1 MNKII
6 TYILIVFFIGISQL
20 NAQNQSV
27 KITVVTS
34 EFIATLENNPTA
46 NAFIQLLPLTINM
59 SELGGVEKY
68 YYFPS
73 GSTLPTNVCNVG
85 TIQTG
90 DLMLYGNNCLVL
102 FYTTFNTS
110 YSYTKIGQIDD
121 VTGLATALST
131 GSVTVTYELNN
142 PTMSINDLEAKN
154 NSIQVSPNPAKDHF
168 QISGIEFSQLS
179 LYDMN
184 GRMIT
189 QSKQNIVSTNNIP
202 SGIYFLKID
211 TKQYGTISKKVIIN
225 N

>member
-1 MNKII
+1 MNRII
-6 TYILIVFFIGISQL
+6 TYILIVFFVGIGRL
-20 NAQNQSV
+20 NAQSQII
-27 KITVVTS
+27 KITVGTS
-34 EFIATLENNPTA
+34 EFTATLEDNPTV

-73 GSTLPTNVCNVG
+73 GTTLPTNAQNVG

-121 VTGLATALST
+121 VAGLTTALGT
-131 GSVTVTYELNN
+131 GSVTITYELNN
-142 PTMSINDLEAKN
+142 PTMGVNDFETAN
-154 NSIQVSPNPAKDHF
+154 NLIQVSPNPATDYF
-168 QISGIEFSQLS
+168 QISGIEFIQLS

-189 QSKQNIVSTNNIP
+189 QSKQNTVSTSNIP

-211 TKQYGTISKKVIIN
+211 TKQYGTISKKIILN